1 MYQSPTTHL
10 SDWSLAGS
18 VYEWKEN
25 IPWYGQK
32 IISPLHHNFY
42 ILSWLAH
49 VANKLYKGDVDLIVV
64 LIEYGGSIIIISIIN
79 LHKW

>member
-1 MYQSPTTHL
+1 MCQSPTTHL

-32 IISPLHHNFY
+32 IISPLHHNFH

-49 VANKLYKGDVDLIVV
+49 VANKLYKYTVNFILVW
-64 LIEYGGSIIIISIIN
+64 IEYGGTIINIIILN
-79 LHKW
+79 LHKS